1 MSAEENKASVRRMA
15 EEVFNKGSMSIVPE
29 LITHDYVYNSPF
41 GEFKGPLGFMLFT
54 AMMRN
59 AFPDIHMAIDDMIG
73 EGNKVAVRL
82 SWRGTFT
89 GKFGDIE
96 PTGKSINMSTA
107 YFYRYKNGKG
117 VEATHYTDMLTFYQQ
132 LGIPIP
138 NQKHFNWDQAF

>member
-1 MSAEENKASVRRMA
+1 MSAEENKASVRRMT
-15 EEVFNKGSMSIVPE
+15 EEVFNKGGMSIVPE

-41 GEFKGPLGFMLFT
+41 GEFDGALGFMLFT
-54 AMMRN
+54 TMIRS
-59 AFPDIHMAIDDMIG
+59 AFPDIHTTIDDMIA

-89 GKFGDIE
+89 GKFGDLE
-96 PTGKSINMSTA
+96 PTGKPINIRTA

-138 NQKHFNWDQAF
+138 NQ

>member
-41 GEFKGPLGFMLFT
+41 GEFKGPLGFMLFA

-59 AFPDIHMAIDDMIG
+59 AFPDIHMAIDD
-73 EGNKVAVRL
+73 
-82 SWRGTFT
+82 
-89 GKFGDIE
+89 
-96 PTGKSINMSTA
+96 INMSTA